1 MALVTE
7 NGTGL
12 VGAESYVSVAD
23 WKTYALKNYAVTDTV
38 ADDAIEQALRRST
51 RYIDGRY
58 RNRFLGYRT
67 SAYTQ
72 ALEWPR
78 EAVVLNWLP
87 EGASYAY
94 WLGYNAVAGQILA
107 NNAIPQMLKDAV
119 AEAAIR
125 ELANP
130 GSLTPD
136 RTPARQVLQ
145 QTVGPITTVYAN
157 VAASR
162 PIVTV
167 IDEILA
173 PLLSRTSAFSGSLV
187 RA

>member
-12 VGAESYVSVAD
+12 VGSETYGSVAD
-23 WKTYALKNYAVTDTV
+23 FKSHALKNYAVTDTV
-38 ADDAIEQALRRST
+38 ADDAIENALRRST

-72 ALEWPR
+72 ALECPR

-87 EGASYAY
+87 EGAGYAD

-173 PLLSRTSAFSGSLV
+173 P
-187 RA
+187 